1 MTMVKMIN
9 KLTGTQMW
17 VAEERVKEYEAA
29 GHKLAAEVPGP
40 VKADAPKAASKKKPA
55 ARKK

>member
-1 MTMVKMIN
+1 MVRMIN
-9 KLTGTQMW
+9 KLTGTLMW

-29 GHKLAAEVPGP
+29 GHKLAADVSEP
-40 VKADAPKAASKKKPA
+40 VKADAPKAASTKKPV